1 MIFITRRETFNAA
14 HQLYNLEW
22 SKEKNLEV
30 FGLCSNIHGH
40 NWELFV
46 TIKGEICE
54 ETGFVMDLKEL
65 SKIVKQ
71 EIVNKVDHAFL
82 NTDVEFLKGK
92 LPSTE
97 VFAVE
102 IWKILQPIIPNY
114 CIGQLHSIK
123 LVETANHFVEYYG
136 Q

>member
-1 MIFITRRETFNAA
+1 
-14 HQLYNLEW
+14 
-22 SKEKNLEV
+22 
-30 FGLCSNIHGH
+30 
-40 NWELFV
+40 
-46 TIKGEICE
+46 
-54 ETGFVMDLKEL
+54 MDLKEL

-82 NTDVEFLKGK
+82 NTDVEFFKGK

-102 IWKILQPIIPNY
+102 IWKILLPIIPNY
-114 CIGQLHSIK
+114 CKGQLHCIK